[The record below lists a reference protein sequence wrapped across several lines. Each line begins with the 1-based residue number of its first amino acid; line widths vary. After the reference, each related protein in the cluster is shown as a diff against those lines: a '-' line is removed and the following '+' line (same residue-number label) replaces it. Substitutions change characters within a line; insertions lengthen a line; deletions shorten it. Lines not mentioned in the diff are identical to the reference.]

1 MQNQEDLSPAEKA
14 LESALGQLTPAA
26 NRMNRDEL
34 MFNAG
39 RASGGS
45 KGPWRMLSGVLT
57 VLLLGSVL
65 IRPGLNG
72 PRELSSPPDVTQY
85 EMARMSNIPI
95 QVESRGSL
103 EYVTLRQEIVER
115 GLDAFPLRRGFNS
128 GASRESRKQLLES
141 MLSS

>member
-1 MQNQEDLSPAEKA
+1 MQNQEDLSPAEQA

-39 RASGGS
+39 RAAAGR
-45 KGPWRMLSGVLT
+45 KGLWQMLSGVLT

-72 PRELSSPPDVTQY
+72 PRESSSPLKPAQFEVAHAVDHPV
-85 EMARMSNIPI
+85 
-95 QVESRGSL
+95 QVKSRGSL
-103 EYVTLRQEIVER
+103 EFVTLRRKVVEQ
-115 GLDAFPLRRGFNS
+115 GLDGLPLRRRAGGS
-128 GASRESRKQLLES
+128 EPRRSRRQLLES